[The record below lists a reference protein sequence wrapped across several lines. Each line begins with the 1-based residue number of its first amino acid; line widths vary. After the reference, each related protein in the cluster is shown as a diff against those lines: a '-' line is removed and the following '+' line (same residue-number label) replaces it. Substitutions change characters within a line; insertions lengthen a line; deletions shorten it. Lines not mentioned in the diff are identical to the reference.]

1 MCVRDFRR
9 GAVTEMLDKQSELS
23 VGMAELLDYSEK
35 TAKKYYRI
43 KPKNISTAKASA
55 TLASAMRKV
64 TTPDRNTTPSP
75 VSEMT

>member
-1 MCVRDFRR
+1 MCVYDFRR

-43 KPKNISTAKASA
+43 KPKNI
-55 TLASAMRKV
+55 
-64 TTPDRNTTPSP
+64 
-75 VSEMT
+75 